1 MECIGEVLVIEPDK
15 ELELEPEV
23 LDGCRSGQQLPVTGA
38 VAGLRLCELPT
49 EES

>member
-1 MECIGEVLVIEPDK
+1 MASIAQKYSFRNLK
-15 ELELEPEV
+15 FFTLPEV
-23 LDGCRSGQQLPVTGA
+23 LDGCHVGQQLPVESA